1 VFLFGF
7 EIYCKVI
14 YNEYKLKC
22 VNLFYQHQHDA
33 TLTVTCLINELIKII
48 KSMISML
55 WSDCTDYIC
64 YVYKI
69 ATRDASIDSI
79 PSKFISLKE
88 ITKFN
93 MT

>member
-1 VFLFGF
+1 
-7 EIYCKVI
+7 
-14 YNEYKLKC
+14 
-22 VNLFYQHQHDA
+22 
-33 TLTVTCLINELIKII
+33 
-48 KSMISML
+48 MISML

-69 ATRDASIDSI
+69 ATRIIDSI

>member
-1 VFLFGF
+1 
-7 EIYCKVI
+7 
-14 YNEYKLKC
+14 
-22 VNLFYQHQHDA
+22 
-33 TLTVTCLINELIKII
+33 
-48 KSMISML
+48 MISML

-79 PSKFISLKE
+79 PSKFITLKE